1 MFSRSLRMV
10 LIVAGL
16 SVLIGCD
23 PETVVKSKV
32 PEPLRKALTFGPAG
46 AAAKA
51 KQSEAASVEITAP
64 KNGEAYPAGKEI
76 VFRGSAKLASEDKT
90 QKPELVWTLFPE
102 KTPAGV
108 PLGNGN
114 SVRKQLDP
122 GRYRVEL
129 ALVQEGRKVAKNVN
143 FRVVI
148 SMSGKVTAADGSGLP
163 GTDIDL
169 TDLEGNN
176 VVSTTQSGRDG
187 AFTVEFPSE
196 NQFRI
201 APRKKGFSFSPV
213 SQVVKFSREPVQ
225 IVFKGVEG
233 EISDI
238 RLTESEK
245 TDENVRN
252 ICPQQE
258 AWLKLSIKFDNK
270 ITRVEP
276 FLVQQEK
283 DKEKLILLDDLTDS
297 ADAAKEH
304 DPNAPTVLKV
314 KIPPGSTLGVPTGLY
329 RLRVKVYDGTGNSFS
344 GEASAPIKMDMTQ
357 CFSDKLAEAVSAQGK
372 GNLQEAIKTYSV
384 LEDFGKIVEDPSQF
398 SKDMQKAMFNRAIA
412 HLGIALSKKAGE
424 APILGQLNKAFSDF
438 NAVLKDQKRDTEA
451 LLLRGTTAYLARN
464 YQAALK
470 DFDTVLTFV
479 PQEAAARE
487 LRAQTL
493 IKIGLKK
500 NLTPAIDDFTELVD
514 LDPKNKDFKKS
525 RGEALKLLVRSE
537 SEGDDA
543 KVDTSAVPLRGV
555 GEILNVEKYVRK

>member
-1 MFSRSLRMV
+1 MFSRSLRTV

-16 SVLIGCD
+16 SVLVGCD
-23 PETVVKSKV
+23 PEAVIKSKV
-32 PEPLRKALTFGPAG
+32 PEPLRQALTFG
-46 AAAKA
+46 AARTAPKV
-51 KQSEAASVEITAP
+51 KQSEAATVEIVMP
-64 KNGEAYPAGKEI
+64 KNGGAYPAGKAM
-76 VFRGSAKLASEDKT
+76 VFQGSAKLAGENKS
-90 QKPELVWTLFPE
+90 QKPELVWKLFPE

-108 PLGNGN
+108 PLGTGN
-114 SVRKQLDP
+114 SIRKQLDP

-129 ALVQEGRKVAKNVN
+129 ALVQEGRKVAKNVS
-143 FRVVI
+143 FRVVL
-148 SMSGKVTAADGSGLP
+148 SMSGKVTGVDGSGLP
-163 GTDIDL
+163 ETDIDL
-169 TDLEGNN
+169 TDLEGNK
-176 VVSTTQSGRDG
+176 VVSTAQSGRDG
-187 AFTVEFPSE
+187 AFSVEFPSDD
-196 NQFRI
+196 QFRI
-201 APRKKGFSFSPV
+201 VPRKKGFSFSPV
-213 SQVVKFSREPVQ
+213 SQAVKFSREPVQ
-225 IVFKGVEG
+225 LEFKGVKG

-258 AWLKLSIKFDNK
+258 AWLKLSIKFDQK
-270 ITRVEP
+270 IARVEP

-283 DKEKLILLDDLTDS
+283 DKERLILLDDLTDS
-297 ADAAKEH
+297 ADVPKEQ
-304 DPNAPTVLKV
+304 DPNLPTVLKV
-314 KIPPGSTLGVPTGLY
+314 RIPAGSTLGVQTGSY
-329 RLRVKVYDGTGNSFS
+329 RLRVKVYDGTGNNFS

-357 CFSDKLAEAVSAQGK
+357 CFSDKLAEAVSAQEK

-384 LEDFGKIVEDPSQF
+384 LEDFGKMVEVPRQF
-398 SKDMQKAMFNRAIA
+398 SKDMQKAMFDRGIA

-438 NAVLKDQKRDTEA
+438 NAVLKVQKRDTEA
-451 LLLRGTTAYLARN
+451 LLLRGAVAYLARN

-493 IKIGLKK
+493 VKSGLKK

-525 RGEALKLLVRSE
+525 RSEVLKLLVRSE
-537 SEGDDA
+537 SESDDA
-543 KVDTSAVPLRGV
+543 KVDTSAVPLRRV

>member
-32 PEPLRKALTFGPAG
+32 PEPLQKALTFGPSG
-46 AAAKA
+46 AAQKA
-51 KQSEAASVEITAP
+51 KQAEAASVEIASP

-76 VFRGSAKLASEDKT
+76 VFRGSAKLAIEDKT
-90 QKPELVWTLFPE
+90 QKPELSWTLFPE

-108 PLGNGN
+108 QLGRGN
-114 SVRKQLDP
+114 SVRKKLDP

-143 FRVVI
+143 FRVVM
-148 SMSGKVTAADGSGLP
+148 SMSGKITAADGSGLP
-163 GTDIDL
+163 ETDIDL

-187 AFTVEFPSE
+187 TFTVEFPSE

-201 APRKKGFSFSPV
+201 VPRKKGFSFSPV
-213 SQVVKFSREPVQ
+213 SQVVQFSREPVQ
-225 IVFKGVEG
+225 IVFKGVKG

-258 AWLKLSIKFDNK
+258 AWLKLSIKFDQK
-270 ITRVEP
+270 IARVEP

-283 DKEKLILLDDLTDS
+283 DKERLILLDDLADS
-297 ADAAKEH
+297 AGVPKEQ
-304 DPNAPTVLKV
+304 DPNQPTVLKV
-314 KIPPGSTLGVPTGLY
+314 RIPPGSTLGVPTGLY
-329 RLRVKVYDGTGNSFS
+329 RLRVKVYDDTGNNFS

-357 CFSDKLAEAVSAQGK
+357 CFSGKLAEAVSAQEK

-384 LEDFGKIVEDPSQF
+384 LEDFGKVVEDSRQF
-398 SKDMQKAMFNRAIA
+398 SKDMQKALFNRGVAN
-412 HLGIALSKKAGE
+412 LGIALSKKAGE
-424 APILGQLNKAFSDF
+424 APILGQLNKAFADF
-438 NAVLKDQKRDTEA
+438 NAVLKVQKRDTDA
-451 LLLRGTTAYLARN
+451 LLLRGAVTYLARN

-493 IKIGLKK
+493 VKSGLKK
-500 NLTPAIDDFTELVD
+500 NLTPAIDEFTELVD
-514 LDPKNKDFKKS
+514 LDPKNKDLKKS
-525 RGEALKLLVRSE
+525 RSEAMKLLVRSDSE
-537 SEGDDA
+537 SDDA

>member
-46 AAAKA
+46 AAPKA
-51 KQSEAASVEITAP
+51 KQSEATSVEIAAP

-108 PLGNGN
+108 PLGKGN

-148 SMSGKVTAADGSGLP
+148 SMSGKVTAVDGSGLP
-163 GTDIDL
+163 GTDIEL
-169 TDLEGNN
+169 TDLEENK
-176 VVSTTQSGRDG
+176 VVSKSQSGRDG
-187 AFTVEFPSE
+187 TFTVEFPSE

-213 SQVVKFSREPVQ
+213 SQVVQFSREPVQ
-225 IVFKGVEG
+225 IVFKGVKG

-258 AWLKLSIKFDNK
+258 AWLKLSIKFDQK
-270 ITRVEP
+270 IARVEP

-283 DKEKLILLDDLTDS
+283 DKERLILLDDLTDS
-297 ADAAKEH
+297 ADVPKEH
-304 DPNAPTVLKV
+304 DPNLPTVLKV
-314 KIPPGSTLGVPTGLY
+314 RIPPGSTLGVPTGLY

-357 CFSDKLAEAVSAQGK
+357 CFSDKLAEAVSAQEK

-384 LEDFGKIVEDPSQF
+384 LEDFGKIVEEPRQF
-398 SKDMQKAMFNRAIA
+398 SKDMQKAMFNRGIA

-424 APILGQLNKAFSDF
+424 APILGHLNKAFADF
-438 NAVLKDQKRDTEA
+438 NAVLKVQKRDTEA
-451 LLLRGTTAYLARN
+451 LLLRGVVAYLARN

-479 PQEAAARE
+479 PQEAAARA

-493 IKIGLKK
+493 VKSGLKK

-525 RGEALKLLVRSE
+525 RSEAMKLLVQSE
-537 SEGDDA
+537 SKGDDA
-543 KVDTSAVPLRGV
+543 KVDTAAVPLRGV
-555 GEILNVEKYVRK
+555 GDILNVEKYVRK

>member
-10 LIVAGL
+10 LIVAVL

-270 ITRVEP
+270 IARVEP

-384 LEDFGKIVEDPSQF
+384 LEDFGKLVEDPRQF

-438 NAVLKDQKRDTEA
+438 NAVLKAQKRDTEA

-555 GEILNVEKYVRK
+555 GKILNVEKYVRK

>member
-169 TDLEGNN
+169 TDLEGNK

-187 AFTVEFPSE
+187 TFTVEFPSE
-196 NQFRI
+196 NQFRMV
-201 APRKKGFSFSPV
+201 PRKKGFSFSPV

-270 ITRVEP
+270 IARVEP

-384 LEDFGKIVEDPSQF
+384 LEDFGKIVEDPRQF
-398 SKDMQKAMFNRAIA
+398 SKDMQKAMFNRGIA

-438 NAVLKDQKRDTEA
+438 NAVLKVQKRDTEA

-493 IKIGLKK
+493 
-500 NLTPAIDDFTELVD
+500 V
-514 LDPKNKDFKKS
+514 KS
-525 RGEALKLLVRSE
+525 RAQKETLLPPSMILLNLSILIPRIKTSRRVA
-537 SEGDDA
+537 A
-543 KVDTSAVPLRGV
+543 KR
-555 GEILNVEKYVRK
+555 

>member
-32 PEPLRKALTFGPAG
+32 PEPLQKALTFGPAG
-46 AAAKA
+46 AAQKA
-51 KQSEAASVEITAP
+51 KQAEATSVEIASP

-90 QKPELVWTLFPE
+90 PKPELVWTLFPE

-108 PLGNGN
+108 PLGKGN

-129 ALVQEGRKVAKNVN
+129 ALVQEGRKVAKNVS

-148 SMSGKVTAADGSGLP
+148 SMSGKVTAVDGSGLP

-169 TDLEGNN
+169 TDLEGNK

-187 AFTVEFPSE
+187 TFTVDFPSE

-201 APRKKGFSFSPV
+201 VPRKKGFSFFPV
-213 SQVVKFSREPVQ
+213 SQVVKFSQEPVQ
-225 IVFKGVEG
+225 IVFKGVKG

-258 AWLKLSIKFDNK
+258 AWLKLSIKFDQK
-270 ITRVEP
+270 IARVEP

-314 KIPPGSTLGVPTGLY
+314 RIPPGSTLGTPTGLY
-329 RLRVKVYDGTGNSFS
+329 RLRVKVYDGAGNSFS

-357 CFSDKLAEAVSAQGK
+357 CFSDKLAEALSAQAK

-384 LEDFGKIVEDPSQF
+384 LEDFGKIVEDPHQF
-398 SKDMQKAMFNRAIA
+398 SKDMQKAMFNRGIA
-412 HLGIALSKKAGE
+412 HFGIALSKKAGE
-424 APILGQLNKAFSDF
+424 APILGQLNKAVSDF
-438 NAVLKDQKRDTEA
+438 NAVLKVQKRDTEA
-451 LLLRGTTAYLARN
+451 LLLRGAVTYLARN

-470 DFDTVLTFV
+470 DFDIVLTFV

-493 IKIGLKK
+493 VKSGLKK

-537 SEGDDA
+537 SESDDA
-543 KVDTSAVPLRGV
+543 KVDTSAIPLREV

>member
-46 AAAKA
+46 AAPKA
-51 KQSEAASVEITAP
+51 KQSEAASAEIASP

-76 VFRGSAKLASEDKT
+76 VFRGSAKLATEDKT

-148 SMSGKVTAADGSGLP
+148 TMSGKVTAADGSGLP
-163 GTDIDL
+163 GTDVDL
-169 TDLEGNN
+169 TDLEGNK

-187 AFTVEFPSE
+187 TFTVEFPSE
-196 NQFRI
+196 DQFRI
-201 APRKKGFSFSPV
+201 VPRKKGFSFSPV

-225 IVFKGVEG
+225 IVFKGVKG

-258 AWLKLSIKFDNK
+258 AWLKLSIKFDQK
-270 ITRVEP
+270 IARVEP
-276 FLVQQEK
+276 FLVQQEA
-283 DKEKLILLDDLTDS
+283 DKERLILLDDLTDS
-297 ADAAKEH
+297 ADVPKER
-304 DPNAPTVLKV
+304 DPNLPAVLKV
-314 KIPPGSTLGVPTGLY
+314 RIPHGSTLGVPTGLY
-329 RLRVKVYDGTGNSFS
+329 RLRVKVYDDTGNNFS

-357 CFSDKLAEAVSAQGK
+357 CFSGKLAEAVSAQEK

-384 LEDFGKIVEDPSQF
+384 LEDFGKIVEDPRQF
-398 SKDMQKAMFNRAIA
+398 SKDMQKAMFNRGIA
-412 HLGIALSKKAGE
+412 NLGIALSKKAGE

-438 NAVLKDQKRDTEA
+438 NAVLKVQKRDTEA
-451 LLLRGTTAYLARN
+451 LLLRGAVAYLARN
-464 YQAALK
+464 YQGALK
-470 DFDTVLTFV
+470 DFDTVLAFV

-525 RGEALKLLVRSE
+525 RSEALKLLVRSE

>member
-64 KNGEAYPAGKEI
+64 KNGEAYSAGKEI

-169 TDLEGNN
+169 TDLEGNK

-245 TDENVRN
+245 TDESVRN

-258 AWLKLSIKFDNK
+258 AWLKLTIKFDNK
-270 ITRVEP
+270 IARVEP

-283 DKEKLILLDDLTDS
+283 DKERLILLDDLTDS

-344 GEASAPIKMDMTQ
+344 GEASTPIKMDMTQ

-398 SKDMQKAMFNRAIA
+398 SKDMQKAMFNRGIA

-438 NAVLKDQKRDTEA
+438 NAVLKVQKRDTEA

>member
-10 LIVAGL
+10 LIAAGL
-16 SVLIGCD
+16 SILIGCD

-32 PEPLRKALTFGPAG
+32 PEPLQKALTFGPAG
-46 AAAKA
+46 AAPKG
-51 KQSEAASVEITAP
+51 KQPEAASVEIAAP
-64 KNGEAYPAGKEI
+64 KNGESYPAGKEI

-102 KTPAGV
+102 TTPAGV
-108 PLGNGN
+108 PLGKGS

-143 FRVVI
+143 FRIVI
-148 SMSGKVTAADGSGLP
+148 SMSGKVTTADGSGLP
-163 GTDIDL
+163 ETEIDL
-169 TDLEGNN
+169 TDLDGNH
-176 VVSTTQSGRDG
+176 VVSTTQSGNDG

-196 NQFRI
+196 DQFRI
-201 APRKKGFSFSPV
+201 VPRKKGFSFTPV

-225 IVFKGVEG
+225 LVFKGVKG

-245 TDENVRN
+245 AEENLGN

-258 AWLKLSIKFDNK
+258 AWLKLSIKFDHK
-270 ITRVEP
+270 IARVEP
-276 FLVQQEK
+276 SLVQQEK
-283 DKEKLILLDDLTDS
+283 DKERIILLDDLTDS
-297 ADAAKEH
+297 ADAPKER
-304 DPNAPTVLKV
+304 DPGAPTVLKV
-314 KIPPGSTLGVPTGLY
+314 KVPAGSTLGVPAGSY
-329 RLRVKVYDGTGNSFS
+329 RLRVKVYDDTGNSFS
-344 GEASAPIKMDMTQ
+344 GEAPAPIKMDMKQ
-357 CFSDKLAEAVSAQGK
+357 CFSGKLAEAVSAQEK

-384 LEDFGKIVEDPSQF
+384 LEDFGKIVEDPGQF
-398 SKDMQKAMFNRAIA
+398 SKDMQKAMFNRGLA

-424 APILGQLNKAFSDF
+424 APILGQLNKAYSDF
-438 NAVLKDQKRDTEA
+438 NAVLKVQKRDTEA
-451 LLLRGTTAYLARN
+451 LLLRGAVAYLARN
-464 YQAALK
+464 YQAAQK

-493 IKIGLKK
+493 VKSGLKM

-514 LDPKNKDFKKS
+514 LDPKNKDVKKS
-525 RGEALKLLVRSE
+525 RSETLKLLVQSE
-537 SEGDDA
+537 KEGDDA
-543 KVDTSAVPLRGV
+543 KVDISAIPLRGV
-555 GEILNVEKYVRK
+555 GEILNVEKYLRK

>member
-23 PETVVKSKV
+23 PETMVKSKV
-32 PEPLRKALTFGPAG
+32 PEPLQKALTFGPAG
-46 AAAKA
+46 AAQKA
-51 KQSEAASVEITAP
+51 KQAEAASVEIASP

-90 QKPELVWTLFPE
+90 QQPELIWTLFPE

-108 PLGNGN
+108 PLGKGN

-148 SMSGKVTAADGSGLP
+148 SMSGKITAADGSGLP
-163 GTDIDL
+163 ETDIDL

-176 VVSTTQSGRDG
+176 VVTTTQSGRDG
-187 AFTVEFPSE
+187 TFTVEFPSE

-201 APRKKGFSFSPV
+201 VPRKKGFSFSPV
-213 SQVVKFSREPVQ
+213 SQVVQFSREPVQ
-225 IVFKGVEG
+225 IVFKGVKG
-233 EISDI
+233 EISGI

-258 AWLKLSIKFDNK
+258 AWLKLSIKCDQK
-270 ITRVEP
+270 IARVEP
-276 FLVQQEK
+276 FLVHQEK
-283 DKEKLILLDDLTDS
+283 DKERLILLDDLADS
-297 ADAAKEH
+297 AGVPKEQ
-304 DPNAPTVLKV
+304 DPNLPTVLKV
-314 KIPPGSTLGVPTGLY
+314 RIPPGSTLGVPTGLY
-329 RLRVKVYDGTGNSFS
+329 RLRVKVYDDTGNNFS

-357 CFSDKLAEAVSAQGK
+357 CFSGKLAEAVSAQEK

-384 LEDFGKIVEDPSQF
+384 LEDFGKVVEDPRQF
-398 SKDMQKAMFNRAIA
+398 SKDMQKAMFNRGIA

-438 NAVLKDQKRDTEA
+438 NAVMKVQKRDTEA
-451 LLLRGTTAYLARN
+451 LLLRGAVAYLARN

-487 LRAQTL
+487 LRGQTL
-493 IKIGLKK
+493 VKSGLKK

-525 RGEALKLLVRSE
+525 RSEVLKLLVRSD

>member
-1 MFSRSLRMV
+1 M
-10 LIVAGL
+10 
-16 SVLIGCD
+16 
-23 PETVVKSKV
+23 
-32 PEPLRKALTFGPAG
+32 
-46 AAAKA
+46 
-51 KQSEAASVEITAP
+51 
-64 KNGEAYPAGKEI
+64 
-76 VFRGSAKLASEDKT
+76 ASEDKT

-201 APRKKGFSFSPV
+201 VPRKKGFSFSPV

-270 ITRVEP
+270 IARVEP

-283 DKEKLILLDDLTDS
+283 DKERLILLDDLTDS

-314 KIPPGSTLGVPTGLY
+314 RIPPGSTLGVPTGLY

-357 CFSDKLAEAVSAQGK
+357 CFSDKLAEAVSAQEK

-384 LEDFGKIVEDPSQF
+384 LEDFGKIVEDPRQF
-398 SKDMQKAMFNRAIA
+398 SKDMQKAMFNR
-412 HLGIALSKKAGE
+412 GDRS
-424 APILGQLNKAFSDF
+424 S
-438 NAVLKDQKRDTEA
+438 
-451 LLLRGTTAYLARN
+451 RN
-464 YQAALK
+464 SVVK
-470 DFDTVLTFV
+470 
-479 PQEAAARE
+479 
-487 LRAQTL
+487 
-493 IKIGLKK
+493 
-500 NLTPAIDDFTELVD
+500 
-514 LDPKNKDFKKS
+514 
-525 RGEALKLLVRSE
+525 
-537 SEGDDA
+537 EG
-543 KVDTSAVPLRGV
+543 R
-555 GEILNVEKYVRK
+555 

>member
-23 PETVVKSKV
+23 PETVVKNKV

-46 AAAKA
+46 AAPKA
-51 KQSEAASVEITAP
+51 KQSEAVSAEIASP

-76 VFRGSAKLASEDKT
+76 VFRGSAKLATEGKT

-148 SMSGKVTAADGSGLP
+148 TMSGKVTAADSSGLP
-163 GTDIDL
+163 GTDVDL
-169 TDLEGNN
+169 TDLEGNK

-187 AFTVEFPSE
+187 TFTVEFPSE
-196 NQFRI
+196 DQFRI
-201 APRKKGFSFSPV
+201 VPRKKGFSFSPV

-225 IVFKGVEG
+225 IVFKGVKG

-258 AWLKLSIKFDNK
+258 AWLKLSIKFDQK
-270 ITRVEP
+270 IARVEP
-276 FLVQQEK
+276 FLVQQEA
-283 DKEKLILLDDLTDS
+283 DKERLILLDDLTDS
-297 ADAAKEH
+297 ADVPKER
-304 DPNAPTVLKV
+304 DPNLPAVLKV
-314 KIPPGSTLGVPTGLY
+314 RIPHGSTLGVPTGLY
-329 RLRVKVYDGTGNSFS
+329 RLRVKIYDDTGTSFS

-357 CFSDKLAEAVSAQGK
+357 CFSDKLAEAVSAQEK

-384 LEDFGKIVEDPSQF
+384 LEDFGKIVEDPRQF
-398 SKDMQKAMFNRAIA
+398 SKDMQKAMFNRGIA

-438 NAVLKDQKRDTEA
+438 NAVLKVQKRDTEA

-493 IKIGLKK
+493 VKIGLKK

>member
-270 ITRVEP
+270 IARVEP

-384 LEDFGKIVEDPSQF
+384 LEDFGKIVEDPRQF

-438 NAVLKDQKRDTEA
+438 NAVLKVQKRDTEA